1 MQSQCIKINS
11 PNNLSVAQYVY
22 FILLFFVANE
32 VKNRF
37 KNLKDYYRQIKRDKK
52 LKSGDGMTATE
63 EGRPHL
69 VWYQRKR
76 KKTEW
81 KYFKMLTW
89 LDDPQQRSG

>member
-1 MQSQCIKINS
+1 MNS

-22 FILLFFVANE
+22 FILLLFTANE

-37 KNLKDYYRQIKRDKK
+37 KNLKDYYNQIKRDKK
-52 LKSGDGMTATE
+52 LKSGDGVTATE
-63 EGRPHL
+63 EGETTSG
-69 VWYQRKR
+69 VVSKKKS

-89 LDDPQQRSG
+89 LDDHQKRSG

>member
-1 MQSQCIKINS
+1 MNS
-11 PNNLSVAQYVY
+11 PNNLSVAQYFY
-22 FILLFFVANE
+22 LILLFLKANE

-37 KNLKDYYRQIKRDKK
+37 KNYRQIKREKK
-52 LKSGDGMTATE
+52 LKSGDGVTATE
-63 EGRPHL
+63 EGETISG
-69 VWYQRKR
+69 VVSKKKK